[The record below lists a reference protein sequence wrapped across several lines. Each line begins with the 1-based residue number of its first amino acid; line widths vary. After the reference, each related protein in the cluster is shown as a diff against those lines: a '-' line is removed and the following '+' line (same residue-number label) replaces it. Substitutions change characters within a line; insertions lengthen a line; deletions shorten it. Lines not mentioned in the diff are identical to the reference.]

1 MAAENQSYYALI
13 KIMKSQEM
21 SKSSKLKTY
30 RTIIRP
36 IVMYG
41 CEGWTMSEPKE
52 EALKVWERKILRKV
66 YYPKMDTNGRRI
78 HTNKELKDQYKS
90 ADIVASIKVRRLE
103 WAGHVVRTD
112 DERMVKRVFLENPG
126 GRRKP
131 GRSRLR

>member
-13 KIMKSQEM
+13 KIMKSQEI

-36 IVMYG
+36 IVTYG

-66 YYPKMDTNGRRI
+66 YYPQMDTNGWRI
-78 HTNKELKDQYKS
+78 HTNKELQDQYKS

-103 WAGHVVRTD
+103 
-112 DERMVKRVFLENPG
+112 
-126 GRRKP
+126 
-131 GRSRLR
+131 